1 MKTVKVHTLICA
13 AFIAAIPAVAWAD
26 DPNDPAMRNADARA
40 RDRELTRQLNLEEM
54 ARVRQRDAR
63 AAQAA
68 RTTLARDSNSG
79 DAEYSARRRDYDHAI
94 ASHAR
99 DRAQYE
105 REMAAWRRAVAAC
118 RAGDYSACD

>member
-1 MKTVKVHTLICA
+1 MKTAKVHALICA
-13 AFIAAIPAVAWAD
+13 AFIAAMPSIAWAD
-26 DPNDPAMRNADARA
+26 DPNDPTMRNAEARA

-63 AAQAA
+63 AAQVA
-68 RTTLARDSNSG
+68 RTTRAG
-79 DAEYSARRRDYDHAI
+79 DAEYSARRRDYDRAI